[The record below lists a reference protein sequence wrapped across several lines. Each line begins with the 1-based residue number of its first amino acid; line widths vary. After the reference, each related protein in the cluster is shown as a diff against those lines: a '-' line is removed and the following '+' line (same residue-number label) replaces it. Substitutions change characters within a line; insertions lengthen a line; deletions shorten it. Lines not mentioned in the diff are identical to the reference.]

1 MIRKSLKAV
10 FFISIILII
19 SSCSNYQKLLKSPD
33 YGERYEMGVIYYN
46 QGDYYRALEL
56 FESVLP
62 FYRGSEKAEDLNY
75 YYAYCHFYQRDY
87 ELASHYFKR
96 FAKNFPT
103 SKYAEE
109 CQFMSANCK
118 YKLSPTYS
126 LDQTNTLD
134 AINELQ
140 LFIDLYP
147 KSERISECNELID
160 LLRGKLE
167 KKAFEIAKLYLKME
181 NYNASITAFNNV
193 LKDYPGTDYKE
204 EIMFSLAK
212 AHYFYAQ
219 NSIEEKKNE
228 RHQNAIEAYDAF
240 VAAFPDSEYIKQINN
255 FSKNSRRQVKN

>member
-1 MIRKSLKAV
+1 MIPKSLKAI
-10 FFISIILII
+10 FFGCIALII
-19 SSCSNYQKLLKSPD
+19 SSCSNYQQLMKSSD
-33 YGERYEMGVIYYN
+33 YGEKYEMAVVYYN

-56 FESVLP
+56 FETVLP

-75 YYAYCHFYQRDY
+75 YYAYCHYHQRDY

-109 CQFMSANCK
+109 CQFMSARCK

-147 KSERISECNELID
+147 KSERIPECNELID
-160 LLRGKLE
+160 QLR
-167 KKAFEIAKLYLKME
+167 
-181 NYNASITAFNNV
+181 
-193 LKDYPGTDYKE
+193 
-204 EIMFSLAK
+204 
-212 AHYFYAQ
+212 
-219 NSIEEKKNE
+219 
-228 RHQNAIEAYDAF
+228 
-240 VAAFPDSEYIKQINN
+240 
-255 FSKNSRRQVKN
+255 